1 MKRPAFG
8 FGAFILLLG
17 MPGPVAA
24 RVLSPRPTDVLP
36 ASATMRAQAPEDTM
50 TSSFDVGTL
59 KVILR
64 RNPANEVVAANL
76 YLLGGVQQ
84 VTPDNAGIEPLML
97 FVSERGTAHRSREAL
112 RRSIAAV
119 GSTIVTE
126 PTEDWTMFGFRGIRA
141 TLDSTWAIF
150 ADRLMEPTFDSAD
163 VELVRAQFLNA
174 IRQRRDSPDALVEYL
189 ADSLTFAG
197 SPYALVPSGT
207 ERSISSITV
216 ADLHR
221 YHDSQ
226 LVTSRMLL
234 VVVGNVE
241 RSQIER
247 LVSSTLA
254 KLPRGDYVWK
264 PPVPPNSR
272 TSQTIVEQRPLPTN
286 YLRGYY
292 IGPPATSPDYQAL
305 RIAAAVLS
313 GRLFSEIRVR
323 RNLSYAPEAPFVERA
338 IASGGFYVTTGSPD
352 QTLDILRT
360 EMDNLKSGL
369 VDPNA
374 LERLESQFI
383 TEYFLNNETNAEQA
397 NFLARAQLYRGDW
410 HLASRFVDELRNV
423 SPLDVRRV
431 ARTYMHDMRFA
442 YVGDS
447 SKFSKGKAK
456 F

>member
-1 MKRPAFG
+1 
-8 FGAFILLLG
+8 
-17 MPGPVAA
+17 
-24 RVLSPRPTDVLP
+24 
-36 ASATMRAQAPEDTM
+36 
-50 TSSFDVGTL
+50 
-59 KVILR
+59 
-64 RNPANEVVAANL
+64 
-76 YLLGGVQQ
+76 
-84 VTPDNAGIEPLML
+84 
-97 FVSERGTAHRSREAL
+97 
-112 RRSIAAV
+112 
-119 GSTIVTE
+119 
-126 PTEDWTMFGFRGIRA
+126 
-141 TLDSTWAIF
+141 
-150 ADRLMEPTFDSAD
+150 
-163 VELVRAQFLNA
+163 VRAQFLNA

-207 ERSISSITV
+207 EHSISSITV